1 MVAAVIEKLSAD
13 DHTDDGDRADPQ
25 EGRQATFLGNPAG
38 YRDDCHE
45 VKDREPDFN
54 QPCEAPSDSR
64 NCSSDLESRLPC
76 TQVFL
81 RGSGWGSHGPPGE
94 EAAVGAESEANDRVV
109 PMTSEEPAAARDE
122 IMRLSSMI
130 AAATGKLLRLV
141 GEYEER
147 GNLGW
152 EATPSDWLAWAAG
165 MKPHTARAH
174 VGLARR
180 LKTCLKIAAALE
192 GGEISVDK
200 AARIASADTEDML
213 VEWARHG
220 LASQLH
226 SVVAGYRRARR
237 ADGDAPDKDHLLR
250 YLSYY
255 FDEDG
260 SFLLKGRLSAEDG
273 AVVAKALD
281 ATLDA
286 MWKRD
291 RVGHDTS
298 PTANDAADAD
308 VGAATDD
315 VADVSVT
322 HGPERRADALVMM
335 ADTVLATEARTRSTA
350 ERYQVVVHVDE
361 SSLAGRET
369 AAVSLMP
376 ASASASLPR
385 PPPASRATQAS
396 SRS

>member
-1 MVAAVIEKLSAD
+1 
-13 DHTDDGDRADPQ
+13 
-25 EGRQATFLGNPAG
+25 
-38 YRDDCHE
+38 
-45 VKDREPDFN
+45 
-54 QPCEAPSDSR
+54 
-64 NCSSDLESRLPC
+64 
-76 TQVFL
+76 
-81 RGSGWGSHGPPGE
+81 
-94 EAAVGAESEANDRVV
+94 
-109 PMTSEEPAAARDE
+109 
-122 IMRLSSMI
+122 
-130 AAATGKLLRLV
+130 
-141 GEYEER
+141 
-147 GNLGW
+147 
-152 EATPSDWLAWAAG
+152 

-180 LKTCLKIAAALE
+180 LKTCPKIAAALE

-200 AARIASADTEDML
+200 ADAISRIASADTEGML

-226 SVVAGYRRARR
+226 GVVAGYRRARR

-255 FDEDG
+255 FDDDG

-298 PTANDAADAD
+298 PTANDATDAD

-335 ADTVLATEARTRSTA
+335 ADTVLATEARTPSTA
-350 ERYQVVVHVDE
+350 ERYQVVVHVD
-361 SSLAGRET
+361 SRHPGRPRPGGPLRAAGR
-369 AAVSLMP
+369 
-376 ASASASLPR
+376 PR
-385 PPPASRATQAS
+385 PGR
-396 SRS
+396 